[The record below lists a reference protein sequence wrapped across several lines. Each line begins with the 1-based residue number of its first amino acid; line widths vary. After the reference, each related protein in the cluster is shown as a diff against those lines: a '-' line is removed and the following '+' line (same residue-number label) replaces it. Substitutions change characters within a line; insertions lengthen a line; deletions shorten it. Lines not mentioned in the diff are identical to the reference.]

1 MTTEEKSGDNS
12 RKVRNEFKDL
22 PIQDKISTLI
32 ELEIMTVSEGFEKL
46 SECSISLGKKI
57 FETAC
62 PNAGDESEKREAR
75 QSSESTTH

>member
-57 FETAC
+57 LETAF
-62 PNAGDESEKREAR
+62 PNTCHESEKREAR
-75 QSSESTTH
+75 QSSE